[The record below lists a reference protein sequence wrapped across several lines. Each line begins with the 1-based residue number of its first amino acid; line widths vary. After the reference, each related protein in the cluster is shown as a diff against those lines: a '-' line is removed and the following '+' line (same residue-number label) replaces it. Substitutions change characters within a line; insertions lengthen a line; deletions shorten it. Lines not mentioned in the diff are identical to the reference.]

1 MTSLTL
7 SQKLKALYHE
17 NWSVSTWERDM
28 IVEAYGVSAGGE
40 KPFHLTQK
48 QQENIEVIFERVYQ

>member
-7 SQKLKALYHE
+7 SQKLKALYAE
-17 NWSVSTWERDM
+17 RTLADWERDF
-28 IVEAYGVSAGGE
+28 VADAYGASAGGE